1 MASGTYQFVMNT
13 GPNPG
18 KIYELTQDEITIGRD
33 IANNIVVNDAE
44 VSRRHARL
52 RMQAGNYILED
63 LGSTNGS
70 FVNGQ
75 RLMGPH
81 ALRPGEEIM
90 FGDHVTFSFEVR
102 QFDPNATL
110 ISSQSYPRE
119 TYRVSPE
126 EAVPPTTPTPSALGY
141 QPVYSGQVPLSPA
154 DPYAPPPD
162 MPYMAEYEEEPR
174 RSRTWI
180 YAGAGCLV
188 VVLCIC
194 VVGLY
199 AFDSLDLYCTSP
211 FRDITEVLGFVCSP

>member
-1 MASGTYQFVMNT
+1 MASGTYLFVMNS
-13 GPNPG
+13 GPKPG
-18 KIYELTQDEITIGRD
+18 KTYELSQDEITIGRD

-52 RMQAGNYILED
+52 RLQAGNYILED

-81 ALRPGEEIM
+81 ALRPGEQIM
-90 FGDHVTFSFEVR
+90 FGDHVSFSFEAR

-110 ISSQSYPRE
+110 ISNQSYPRE

-126 EAVPPTTPTPSALGY
+126 EIVPPTTPTPSAVNY
-141 QPVYSGQVPLSPA
+141 QPVYSGQVPLSPVES
-154 DPYAPPPD
+154 YAPPPD
-162 MPYMAEYEEEPR
+162 MPYMADYEEEPR

-188 VVLCIC
+188 VLLCVC
-194 VVGLY
+194 VVGLF

-211 FRDITEVLGFVCSP
+211 FREITEALGFVCSP

>member
-1 MASGTYQFVMNT
+1 MAPGTYQFVMNS

-18 KIYELTQDEITIGRD
+18 KIYELSQDEITIGRD
-33 IANNIVVNDAE
+33 IANNIVVNDPE

-81 ALRPGEEIM
+81 ALRPGEQIM
-90 FGDHVTFSFEVR
+90 FGDRVTFTYEVQ
-102 QFDPNATL
+102 QFDPNATV
-110 ISSQSYPRE
+110 ISNQAYPRE

-126 EAVPPTTPTPSALGY
+126 EVPVTTPTSSAAGY

-154 DPYAPPPD
+154 GAYAPPPEL
-162 MPYMAEYEEEPR
+162 PYMPEYEEPPR
-174 RSRTWI
+174 GSRTWI
-180 YAGAGCLV
+180 YVGAGCLV
-188 VVLCIC
+188 VMLCVC
-194 VVGLY
+194 VMAVY
-199 AFDSLDLYCTSP
+199 AFDALNLYCTSP
-211 FRDITEVLGFVCSP
+211 FRDVTEALGFVCSP

>member
-33 IANNIVVNDAE
+33 IANNIVANDAE

-81 ALRPGEEIM
+81 ALRPGEQIM
-90 FGDHVTFSFEVR
+90 FGDHVSFTFEAR

-110 ISSQSYPRE
+110 ISSQNYPRE

-126 EAVPPTTPTPSALGY
+126 EAVPPTTPTPSAVDY

-162 MPYMAEYEEEPR
+162 MPFMA
-174 RSRTWI
+174 
-180 YAGAGCLV
+180 G
-188 VVLCIC
+188 
-194 VVGLY
+194 
-199 AFDSLDLYCTSP
+199 
-211 FRDITEVLGFVCSP
+211 